1 MFRFPLAGLI
11 AAGALALSSCAGTPP
26 APTPQSVA
34 SAAVQ
39 AALPDRVVVV
49 SIDGFR
55 PDYLGKGQTPVLDG
69 LAAGGAFGPMRPSF
83 PA

>member
-26 APTPQSVA
+26 VQTSQGVA
-34 SAAVQ
+34 GAAAQ
-39 AALPDRVVVV
+39 AALPDRVILI

-55 PDYLGKGQTPVLDG
+55 PDYLGKGQTPVLD
-69 LAAGGAFGPMRPSF
+69 
-83 PA
+83 